1 MKKFKNIIVNYLE
14 ELFFISSFLVF
25 IISMFL
31 INIIVGLIS
40 MSVIL
45 FIIGIYLTFF
55 KRLYL
60 KVKRGE
66 KNK

>member
-40 MSVIL
+40 MSAIL

>member
-14 ELFFISSFLVF
+14 ELFFISSFLVL
-25 IISMFL
+25 IIAMFL

-40 MSVIL
+40 MSVVL

-60 KVKRGE
+60 KMKRGE